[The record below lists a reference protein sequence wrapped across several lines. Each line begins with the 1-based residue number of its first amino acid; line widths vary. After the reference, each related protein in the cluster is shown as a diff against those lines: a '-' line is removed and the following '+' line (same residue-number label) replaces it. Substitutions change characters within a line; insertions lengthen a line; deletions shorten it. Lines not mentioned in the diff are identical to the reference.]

1 VGPVRSD
8 VGRTFYVGLLQ
19 TLLLVM
25 GTAKRY
31 LLWHGPRV
39 AILSARLGD
48 RLGLGPRERSEIFFA
63 ANLCDVGMIG
73 LVEEAWENPV
83 AVLPSAARAKVF
95 EHPRR
100 SGRTVA
106 RIPHLHALAPLVRH
120 HHEWWDGSGYPDGL
134 AGDAIPIGAQILR
147 LADTVTALS
156 GVRPHRAALS
166 EPEIASI
173 VRDGSGR
180 EFGPKVVDAYLS
192 FAWKGLPPYD
202 ARLYGEACVDAVA
215 DLVPSTVSPL
225 STYEFLEI
233 VASLIDAKDPTTGG
247 HSRRVAE
254 LSVAVAEQLGQDA
267 RFKETLRYSGYLHD
281 LGKLAVPLRVLTK
294 PGELDDEDFDYIR
307 AHPSHGA
314 DILENIPSLQHLTTG
329 ARYHHERWDGS
340 GYPEGLSGDHIP
352 VVAQILAV
360 CGSYDAMTSARSY
373 RDSRGHPWAVAEL
386 ARCTG
391 VHFAPN
397 VVDAFMAVP
406 EDRFAAA
413 RAEPKMGRDPFARE
427 ASSVRQR
434 TTRGV
439 TQQSSAG

>member
-1 VGPVRSD
+1 
-8 VGRTFYVGLLQ
+8 
-19 TLLLVM
+19 M

-156 GVRPHRAALS
+156 GVRPHRAAMS
-166 EPEIASI
+166 EQEIVSV

-180 EFGPKVVDAYLS
+180 EFGPKVVEAYLS
-192 FAWKGLPPYD
+192 FAWEGLPPYD
-202 ARLYGEACVDAVA
+202 ARLYGDACVDAVA
-215 DLVPSTVSPL
+215 DIVPSTVSPL

-233 VASLIDAKDPTTGG
+233 VASLIDAKDPYTAG
-247 HSRRVAE
+247 HSRRVGNLAAA
-254 LSVAVAEQLGQDA
+254 LAQRLDVDG
-267 RFKETLRYSGYLHD
+267 ETLEMAWGGGYLHD
-281 LGKLAVPLRVLTK
+281 VGKVSVPLNILRKNGT
-294 PGELDDEDFDYIR
+294 LDREER
-307 AHPSHGA
+307 EQVERHAAAGA
-314 DILENIPSLQHLTTG
+314 DILGTIPELRHLSP
-329 ARYHHERWDGS
+329 ACRYHHERWDGG
-340 GYPEGLSGDHIP
+340 GYPEGLSGDGIP
-352 VVAQILAV
+352 FVAQILSICDA
-360 CGSYDAMTSARSY
+360 YDAITSERVYRPARSH
-373 RDSRGHPWAVAEL
+373 REALEDIVLGAGAQ
-386 ARCTG
+386 
-391 VHFAPN
+391 FAPAL
-397 VVDAFMAVP
+397 VEEFVRLPGPTFEGVRRSSPMPPAWLTKAHRTESTAAV
-406 EDRFAAA
+406 
-413 RAEPKMGRDPFARE
+413 RDV
-427 ASSVRQR
+427 AS
-434 TTRGV
+434 
-439 TQQSSAG
+439 